1 VRFNQI
7 LVVVIILTVAPWI
20 YSNAWSATP
29 PKESIKSVTQRSIAL
44 SAGKWGVMTV
54 AEPLMRISVGDPTV
68 VDVTLVKPQELYL
81 IGKKVGAT
89 NIFVWSKK
97 GNLAVIDVDVGAD
110 TQSLQDKLLELM
122 PQEAAIE
129 VRSVGS
135 ALALV
140 GLVKDAGRVHRAMNI
155 AEAYLGRPALNMLRT
170 QSTPQ
175 VLLEVKVAEVSKK
188 LSDKLGSAVSV
199 SGTRGNFSY
208 SMLSSL
214 LTGGA
219 VSTPAG
225 VGGGIVLQD
234 GSSSV
239 SLEAEIK
246 NGLIKILAQPNIIAL
261 SGHEGSF
268 LAGGKIYIPVPQA
281 GAGGI
286 TSITLEEREYGV
298 GLRFLPTVLDDNI
311 IHLRVTP
318 EVSELSPE
326 GTSVR
331 IGGSVNVLPTITTRR
346 ASTTVELRDG
356 ESFAIGGLIR
366 NNTAESI
373 GGVPLLSDLPI
384 LGALFRSSEFASDRS
399 ELMFIVTPR
408 LVSPVQTGL
417 AIPNSN
423 YRTPTRSEFMLE
435 GKLEGRDPDVPGQDS
450 DRAETSSNPT
460 RESTP

>member
-1 VRFNQI
+1 MRLNRL
-7 LVVVIILTVAPWI
+7 LVVLIVLTVMPWI
-20 YSNAWSATP
+20 LSPAWSATP
-29 PKESIKSVTQRSIAL
+29 PMESVKSVIQRSIAL
-44 SAGKWGVMTV
+44 SAGKWGMMTID
-54 AEPLMRISVGDPTV
+54 EPLMRISVGDPSV
-68 VDVTLVKPQELYL
+68 VDVTLVKSRELYL

-110 TQSLQDKLLELM
+110 TQSLQDKILELM
-122 PQEAAIE
+122 PQEREIE
-129 VRSVGS
+129 VRSVGTT
-135 ALALV
+135 LALV

-155 AEAYLGRPALNMLRT
+155 AEAYMGRPALNMLRT
-170 QSTPQ
+170 QATPQ

-188 LSDKLGSAVSV
+188 LTDKLGSAVSV
-199 SGTRGNFSY
+199 GGTRGNFSY

-234 GSSSV
+234 GGSSV

-261 SGHEGSF
+261 SGYEGSF
-268 LAGGKIYIPVPQA
+268 LAGGKVYIPVPQA

-286 TSITLEEREYGV
+286 SSTTLEEREYGV
-298 GLRFLPTVLDDNI
+298 GLRFLPTVLDGNV

-318 EVSELSPE
+318 EVSELSSE
-326 GTSVR
+326 GTSVQ
-331 IGGSVNVLPTITTRR
+331 IGASVNVLPTITTRR

-356 ESFAIGGLIR
+356 ESFAIGGLIK
-366 NNTAESI
+366 NNTAEAI

-384 LGALFRSSEFASDRS
+384 LGALFRSSEFTSDRS

-408 LVSPVQTGL
+408 LVSPVRADL

-435 GKLEGRDPDVPGQDS
+435 GQLEGREPDAPPS
-450 DRAETSSNPT
+450 APNT
-460 RESTP
+460 REAPMNLPSESTP